1 MKWIMNSYKKTGDS
15 NETNDT
21 DSLVPVCKE
30 SITFLIAVI
39 IVLGN
44 GFV

>member
-1 MKWIMNSYKKTGDS
+1 MKWLMNSYKKTEVS

-21 DSLVPVCKE
+21 DSLVPVCKG
-30 SITFLIAVI
+30 SVTLLITLI

-44 GFV
+44 DFV